1 MDQERKMLK
10 KIGKIV
16 KENKVVLT
24 KQFKVKEIGIFGSV
38 VRGEDKET
46 SDVDILVEFVE
57 PIGLF
62 KFLEL
67 EEYLSDLIGKKV
79 DLVSKK
85 ALKPRIG
92 KHILREVAIL

>member
-1 MDQERKMLK
+1 MKQERKMLEE
-10 KIGKIV
+10 IEKIV
-16 KENKVVLT
+16 KEKKVVLT
-24 KQFKVKEIGIFGSV
+24 KQFKVKEIGIFGSI
-38 VRGEDKET
+38 VRGEDEET
-46 SDVDILVEFVE
+46 SDVDILVEFKE

-67 EEYLSDLIGKKV
+67 EEYLSELIGRKV

-92 KHILREVAIL
+92 KHILSEVAFL

>member
-1 MDQERKMLK
+1 MSAIEEIRRELKAHIKLIKQEYHVSS
-10 KIGKIV
+10 IGV
-16 KENKVVLT
+16 
-24 KQFKVKEIGIFGSV
+24 FGSY
-38 VRGEDKET
+38 VRGEESKK
-46 SDVDILVEFVE
+46 SDVDILVEFDR

-67 EEYLSDLIGKKV
+67 EEYLSEILKKKV

-92 KHILREVAIL
+92 RRILAETIQL

>member
-1 MDQERKMLK
+1 MEQKRKKLRDIEK
-10 KIGKIV
+10 LV
-16 KENKVVLT
+16 KENKIVLT

-38 VRGEDKET
+38 VRGEEKET

-67 EEYLSDLIGKKV
+67 EEYLSDLIGRKV

-92 KHILREVAIL
+92 KHILKEVAIL

>member
-1 MDQERKMLK
+1 MRHERKMLE

-16 KENKVVLT
+16 KEKRVILT
-24 KQFKVKEIGIFGSV
+24 EQFKVKEIGIFGSI
-38 VRGEDKET
+38 VRGEDEAT
-46 SDVDILVEFVE
+46 SDVDVLVEFKE

-67 EEYLSDLIGKKV
+67 EEYLSDLIGRKV

-92 KHILREVAIL
+92 KHILGEVAFL